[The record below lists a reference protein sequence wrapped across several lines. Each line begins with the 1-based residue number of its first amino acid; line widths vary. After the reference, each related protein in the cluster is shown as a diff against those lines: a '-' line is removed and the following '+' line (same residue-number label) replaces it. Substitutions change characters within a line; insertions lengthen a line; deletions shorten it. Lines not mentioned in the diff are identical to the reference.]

1 MIIFNFHTDT
11 IEYYEPHGTGTKP
24 FENSIK
30 KITQYFNKNGEK
42 MKYTL
47 SAEACPNVSAD
58 TRNRL
63 LGLQALEHTR
73 VQETDPEQK
82 AETGGFCCMWSFLH
96 MDYRLSHPRQPP
108 NAMANELVQLAKKD
122 PNNFYRQYIRGYT
135 DTLLKEMYDAVGEGN
150 VRSVMGRNV
159 RKANIRAAY
168 RAFDPLIEKLWK
180 EAGGKFKK

>member
-1 MIIFNFHTDT
+1 
-11 IEYYEPHGTGTKP
+11 
-24 FENSIK
+24 
-30 KITQYFNKNGEK
+30 
-42 MKYTL
+42 
-47 SAEACPNVSAD
+47 
-58 TRNRL
+58 
-63 LGLQALEHTR
+63 
-73 VQETDPEQK
+73 
-82 AETGGFCCMWSFLH
+82 